1 MIRRM
6 LLALASAGVLATAA
20 LAADQVKVTADK
32 FVVENATQ
40 SATFTGNVVVT
51 RTGLTMWAPK
61 MVVAYGDSGQSTVKS
76 VTASGGVR
84 IKTAEQDATGD
95 RAIYDPGTQ
104 VLKLVGNVK
113 VTSASGTLTGP
124 ELVIDLKTNVTTFS
138 GSSTGRVTGVFTPD
152 GQ

>member
-1 MIRRM
+1 MIRRT
-6 LLALASAGVLATAA
+6 LFALAAAGVLATAA
-20 LAADQVKVTADK
+20 LAADPVKVTADK
-32 FVVENATQ
+32 FVVEDATQ
-40 SATFTGNVVVT
+40 SATFSGNVVVT

-61 MVVAYGDSGQSTVKS
+61 MVVAYGDSGRSSVRS
-76 VTASGGVR
+76 VTATGGVR

-104 VLKLVGNVK
+104 VLKLLGNVK

-152 GQ
+152 SQ